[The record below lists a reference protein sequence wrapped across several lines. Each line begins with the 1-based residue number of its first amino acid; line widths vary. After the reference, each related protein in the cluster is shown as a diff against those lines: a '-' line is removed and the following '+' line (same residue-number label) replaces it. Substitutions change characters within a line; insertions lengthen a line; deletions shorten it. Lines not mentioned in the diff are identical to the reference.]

1 MNYHDR
7 RPQEISTLWLL
18 GVISGASRGCG
29 CENAPAFDVAV
40 TSRALAATSRAFPT
54 PDPLMALLQ
63 LDEQQIK
70 TWTRA
75 QKDQWWLDNVY
86 RGDMAQLTW
95 RSGITGFLLGGILA
109 STALYILAKTGIGIG
124 VGLTSVLLSFAMF
137 RSMSTAG
144 IAKDFT
150 VLENNATQSIATSAG
165 YVMAP
170 LGAGLTAYMV
180 MTGHVLP
187 WWQMVVWLI
196 VVSITGVLLAFPMKR
211 RFINEDQ
218 LPFPEGRAC
227 GVVLDS
233 LYTGGAEVG
242 LFKARLLYVS
252 AAVTAAW
259 ELLVM
264 DGWQRLIQFKIL
276 RMNVWAGLQEPWTL
290 HEHLDDYYYA
300 FLAKANLAAP
310 KILGTD
316 IRQLGLRFSLDFA
329 MLGIGGLMGVAVATS
344 VLIGGIVNLAILA
357 PVMIEHGDIVARTL
371 ANGHVVPISRA
382 EIVNQWSIWW
392 GVSMMVVGAMAGLF
406 AKPELFTK
414 AFKSM
419 GKIARSKEPR
429 SDVLEHI
436 EVPLWVS
443 WIGVPIFSILGAWAT
458 HEFFGVP
465 WLLSLVSLPLI
476 FILTVICTNSM
487 ALTSWMPIGAV
498 AKITQFSVGM
508 VDRVNPASNLLPA
521 TMTAQISMNAASLLS
536 DIKPGYMLGGKPR
549 HQVWGHVIG
558 IVSGAI
564 FSVPLFFLLFLR
576 PDASGVVDATKIMSD
591 AFPMP
596 AALQWR
602 GVAEIIAKGFH
613 GAPHTAVMAAAIAA
627 VVALLME
634 MARIFT
640 KGRFPLSA
648 VSVGLGVVLPFDSC
662 VAMWIGAMGF
672 WILGRIYRA
681 PGTQGH
687 KIWVEG
693 SEPIC
698 AGLISA
704 AALMGI
710 CDALINVFLT

>member
-1 MNYHDR
+1 
-7 RPQEISTLWLL
+7 
-18 GVISGASRGCG
+18 
-29 CENAPAFDVAV
+29 
-40 TSRALAATSRAFPT
+40 
-54 PDPLMALLQ
+54 MALHQ
-63 LDEQQIK
+63 LNEEQIK

-75 QKDQWWLDNVY
+75 QKDEWWLKTVY
-86 RGDMAQLTW
+86 RGDMPQLTV
-95 RSGITGFLLGGILA
+95 RSAITGFLLGGILA
-109 STALYILAKTGIGIG
+109 ATALYVLAKTGIGLG

-137 RSMSTAG
+137 RSLAAAG
-144 IAKDFT
+144 LAKDFT

-165 YVMAP
+165 YVIAP
-170 LGAGLTAYMV
+170 LCAGLAAYMV
-180 MTGHVLP
+180 MTGNVLP
-187 WWQMVVWLI
+187 AWQMIVWLV

-242 LFKARLLYVS
+242 MFKAKLLYVS
-252 AAVTAAW
+252 AAITALW
-259 ELLVM
+259 QLMVS

-276 RMNVWAGLQEPWTL
+276 RMNAWAAMKEPWVL
-290 HEHLDDYYYA
+290 HDHLDDYYYMW
-300 FLAKANLAAP
+300 LAKVHLAAP

-316 IRQLGLRFSLDFA
+316 IRQLGLRFSLDA
-329 MLGIGGLMGVAVATS
+329 SMLGVGGLMGVAVATS
-344 VLIGGIVNLAILA
+344 VLIGAVINLAILA
-357 PVMIEHGDIVARTL
+357 PIMIQHGDIVARTL
-371 ANGHVVPISRA
+371 ANGHVVQISRP

-392 GVSMMVVGAMAGLF
+392 GVSMMVVGAVAGLF

-419 GKIARSKEPR
+419 QKMAGSREPR

-443 WIGVPIFSILGAWAT
+443 WIGVPVFGLLGAWVT
-458 HEFFGVP
+458 HDFFGVP
-465 WLLSLVSLPLI
+465 WLLSIVSLPLI
-476 FILTVICTNSM
+476 FVLTVICTNSM
-487 ALTSWMPIGAV
+487 ALTSWMPLGAV

-508 VDRVNPASNLLPA
+508 VDRANPASNLLPA
-521 TMTAQISMNAASLLS
+521 SMTAQISMNAASLLS

-564 FSVPLFFLLFLR
+564 FAVPLFFLLFLT
-576 PDASGVVDATKIMSD
+576 PDASGVRSASTIISEKF
-591 AFPMP
+591 AMP
-596 AALQWR
+596 AAVQWQ

-613 GAPHTAVMAAAIAA
+613 GAPSSAVMAAAIAA

-634 MARIFT
+634 FARIFT

-672 WILGRIYRA
+672 WIMGRIYRT
-681 PGTQGH
+681 PGTKAH
-687 KIWVEG
+687 EIWVEG
-693 SEPIC
+693 AEPIA

-710 CDALINVFLT
+710 CDALINVFLA

>member
-1 MNYHDR
+1 
-7 RPQEISTLWLL
+7 
-18 GVISGASRGCG
+18 
-29 CENAPAFDVAV
+29 
-40 TSRALAATSRAFPT
+40 
-54 PDPLMALLQ
+54 MALQQ
-63 LDEQQIK
+63 LNDEQIK

-86 RGDMAQLTW
+86 RGDMAQLTL
-95 RSGITGFLLGGILA
+95 RSGVTGFLLGGILSA
-109 STALYILAKTGIGIG
+109 TALYILAKTGIGIG

-137 RSMSTAG
+137 RSMATAG
-144 IAKDFT
+144 IASDFT
-150 VLENNATQSIATSAG
+150 VLENNCTQSIATSAG
-165 YVMAP
+165 YVIAP

-180 MTGHVLP
+180 MTGNVLP

-196 VVSITGVLLAFPMKR
+196 VVSVTGVLLAFPMKR

-242 LFKARLLYVS
+242 MFKAKLLYVS
-252 AAVTAAW
+252 AAITAVW
-259 ELLVM
+259 QLMVS

-276 RMNVWAGLQEPWTL
+276 RMNAWAAMKEPWVL
-290 HEHLDDYYYA
+290 HDHLDDYYYMW
-300 FLAKANLAAP
+300 LAKVHLAAP

-316 IRQLGLRFSLDFA
+316 IRQLGLRFSLDA
-329 MLGIGGLMGVAVATS
+329 SMLGVGGLMGVAVATS
-344 VLIGGIVNLAILA
+344 VLIGAVINLAILA
-357 PVMIEHGDIVARTL
+357 PIMIQHGDIVARTL
-371 ANGHVVPISRA
+371 ANGHVVQISRP

-392 GVSMMVVGAMAGLF
+392 GVSMMVVGAVAGLF

-419 GKIARSKEPR
+419 QKMAGSREPR

-443 WIGVPIFSILGAWAT
+443 WIGVPVFGLLGAWVT
-458 HEFFGVP
+458 HDFFGVP
-465 WLLSLVSLPLI
+465 WLLSIVSLPLI
-476 FILTVICTNSM
+476 FVLTVICTNSM
-487 ALTSWMPIGAV
+487 ALTSWMPLGAV

-508 VDRVNPASNLLPA
+508 VDRANPASNLLPA
-521 TMTAQISMNAASLLS
+521 SMTAQISMNAASLLS

-564 FSVPLFFLLFLR
+564 FAVPLFFLLFLT
-576 PDASGVVDATKIMSD
+576 PDASGVRSASTIISEKF
-591 AFPMP
+591 AMP
-596 AALQWR
+596 AAVQWQ

-613 GAPHTAVMAAAIAA
+613 GAPSSAVMAAAIAA

-634 MARIFT
+634 FARIFT

-672 WILGRIYRA
+672 WIMGRIYRT
-681 PGTQGH
+681 PGTKAH
-687 KIWVEG
+687 EIWVEG
-693 SEPIC
+693 AEPIA

-710 CDALINVFLT
+710 CDALINVFLA

>member
-1 MNYHDR
+1 
-7 RPQEISTLWLL
+7 
-18 GVISGASRGCG
+18 
-29 CENAPAFDVAV
+29 
-40 TSRALAATSRAFPT
+40 
-54 PDPLMALLQ
+54 MALLQ
-63 LDEQQIK
+63 LTEEQIK

-75 QKDQWWLDNVY
+75 QKDEWWLTNVY
-86 RGDMAQLTW
+86 RGDMPQLTV
-95 RSGITGFLLGGILA
+95 RSAITGFLLGGILA
-109 STALYILAKTGIGIG
+109 ATALYILAKTGIGIG

-137 RSMSTAG
+137 RSLATAG

-165 YVMAP
+165 YVIAP
-170 LGAGLTAYMV
+170 LGAGLTAYMA
-180 MTGHVLP
+180 MTGNVLP

-242 LFKARLLYVS
+242 LFKARLLYV
-252 AAVTAAW
+252 TAAITAVW
-259 ELLVM
+259 ELLVL
-264 DGWQRLIQFKIL
+264 DGWERLIQFKIL
-276 RMNVWAGLQEPWTL
+276 RMNVWAGMKEPWFL
-290 HEHLDDYYYA
+290 HEHLDDYYY
-300 FLAKANLAAP
+300 LWLTKMSLAAP

-316 IRQLGLRFSLDFA
+316 IRQLGLRFSLDFS
-329 MLGIGGLMGVAVATS
+329 MLGVGGLMGVAVASS
-344 VLIGGIVNLAILA
+344 VLIGAIINLAILA
-357 PVMIEHGDIVARTL
+357 PIMISHGDIVARTM
-371 ANGHVVPISRA
+371 ANGHVVAISRS

-392 GVSMMVVGAMAGLF
+392 GVSMMVVGAFASLF

-414 AFKSM
+414 AFASM
-419 GKIARSKEPR
+419 RKMAGTTSEPR
-429 SDVLEHI
+429 SDVLKHI

-443 WIGVPIFSILGAWAT
+443 WIGVPVFSLIGAWVT

-487 ALTSWMPIGAV
+487 ALTSWMPLGAV

-508 VDRVNPASNLLPA
+508 VDRINPASNLLPA
-521 TMTAQISMNAASLLS
+521 AMTAQISMNAASLLS

-558 IVSGAI
+558 IVSGAL

-576 PDASGVVDATKIMSD
+576 PDASGAMDATRIISD

-596 AALQWR
+596 AAVQWR

-613 GAPHTAVMAAAIAA
+613 GAPTSAVMAAAIAA

-634 MARIFT
+634 GARIFT

-672 WILGRIYRA
+672 WILGRIYRT
-681 PGTQGH
+681 PGTKAHQ
-687 KIWVEG
+687 IWVEG
-693 SEPIC
+693 AEPIC

>member
-1 MNYHDR
+1 
-7 RPQEISTLWLL
+7 
-18 GVISGASRGCG
+18 
-29 CENAPAFDVAV
+29 
-40 TSRALAATSRAFPT
+40 
-54 PDPLMALLQ
+54 MALLQ
-63 LDEQQIK
+63 LDDHQIK
-70 TWTRA
+70 TWTRT
-75 QKDQWWLDNVY
+75 QKDEWWLANVY
-86 RGDMAQLTW
+86 RGDMPQLTL
-95 RSGITGFLLGGILA
+95 RSAITGFLLGGILA
-109 STALYILAKTGIGIG
+109 ATALYILPKTGIGIG

-137 RSMSTAG
+137 RSLSGAG
-144 IAKDFT
+144 IARDFT

-165 YVMAP
+165 YVIAP

-180 MTGHVLP
+180 MTGRVLS
-187 WWQMVVWLI
+187 WWQMVIWLI
-196 VVSITGVLLAFPMKR
+196 VVSITGVLMAFPMKR

-233 LYTGGAEVG
+233 LYTGGADVG
-242 LFKARLLYVS
+242 LFKAKLLYVS
-252 AAVTAAW
+252 AAITAAW
-259 ELLVM
+259 ELLVL

-276 RMNVWAGLQEPWTL
+276 RMDAWAGLKEPWFL
-290 HEHLDDYYYA
+290 HEHLDDYYYMW
-300 FLAKANLAAP
+300 LARLHMAAP

-316 IRQLGLRFSLDFA
+316 IRQLGLRFSLDFS
-329 MLGIGGLMGVAVATS
+329 MLGVGGLMGVAVASS
-344 VLIGGIVNLAILA
+344 VLLGGIINLAILA
-357 PVMIEHGDIVARTL
+357 PVMIQHGDIVARTL

-392 GVSMMVVGAMAGLF
+392 GVSMMVVGAMVGLF
-406 AKPELFTK
+406 ARPDLFTK

-419 GKIARSKEPR
+419 SRIAGAPAAGT
-429 SDVLEHI
+429 DVLAHI

-443 WIGVPIFSILGAWAT
+443 WIGVPVFGLAGAWVT
-458 HEFFGVP
+458 HAFFDVP

-476 FILTVICTNSM
+476 FLLTVICANSM
-487 ALTSWMPIGAV
+487 ALTSWMPIGPL
-498 AKITQFSVGM
+498 AKITQFSVGV
-508 VDRVNPASNLLPA
+508 VDRANPASNLLPA
-521 TMTAQISMNAASLLS
+521 SMTSQISMNAASLLS

-576 PDASGVVDATKIMSD
+576 PDASGAVDATRIVSD

-596 AALQWR
+596 AAVQWR

-613 GAPHTAVMAAAIAA
+613 GAPTTAVWAAGLAAVAAI
-627 VVALLME
+627 LME
-634 MARIFT
+634 VARLVT

-662 VAMWIGAMGF
+662 VSMWIGAMGF
-672 WILGRIYRA
+672 WIMGRLYRT
-681 PGTQGH
+681 PGTKAHQ
-687 KIWVEG
+687 IWVEG
-693 SEPIC
+693 AEPLC

-710 CDALINVFLT
+710 CDALINVFVD